1 MHTTFESTVSYSVS
15 RLSDDI
21 KIIDPMNGTV
31 YDLPEDMLENLGDG
45 HIKLKNIPLLDYPL
59 FITFGEFC

>member
-1 MHTTFESTVSYSVS
+1 MYTTFESTVSYSVS
-15 RLSDDI
+15 RLPDDI

-31 YDLPEDMLENLGDG
+31 YDLPEDMIENLGNG
-45 HIKLKNIPLLDYPL
+45 HIKLKNVPLLDYPL